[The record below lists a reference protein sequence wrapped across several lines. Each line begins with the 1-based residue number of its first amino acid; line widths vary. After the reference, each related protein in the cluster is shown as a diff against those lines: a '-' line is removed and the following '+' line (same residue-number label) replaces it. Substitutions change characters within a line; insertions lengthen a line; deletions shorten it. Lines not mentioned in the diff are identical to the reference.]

1 MSTTAA
7 EAAPYAEADAP
18 SRRPLTWWM
27 WLLAAVL
34 IFAASL
40 GGAILAPQGTGVAVW
55 WPAAGLSL
63 GLALLV
69 PRNRIP
75 AALVLVVVVTASA
88 NALAGRPL
96 LVSLAFAVANA
107 LEVAV
112 SLTVLQAWRRPFR
125 LSSLQA
131 GLRFAVAAAVA
142 AMLAG
147 VLVGAIVVADGN
159 PFFPTAPFVAASHA
173 AAVLMITPF
182 AALPRAVPVRASAAE
197 MLVQAVLLAVAI
209 GFVFHVDQALP
220 LAFTLYPFLAWAA
233 FRFPIRVVLVESLVA
248 SLAML
253 GLTLAG
259 GGPFSATGLDVTVSA
274 ALLETLLVTFAGFA
288 VVLTAAQ
295 YELRAVS
302 RQLDASTQLL
312 GGSLVDARVG
322 LAIAQRD
329 GDASRVVWMNR
340 AARRLLARELGEG
353 DAWAGSIEQASAR
366 ALHSAEQT
374 TVTTPEGRTITMAAN
389 AVDGDGARFAVQ
401 LLDVTSILRAQ
412 QAQVE
417 AEVERQSARSI
428 RAELERQRDDFL
440 ATTSHE
446 LRTPITSIVGY
457 TELLADSGSVHESK
471 RAWLAVID
479 RNAHRLSELVEDLLT
494 LSGGATA
501 PTRPQ
506 HPEPIGCADL
516 LEDVVANLRV
526 VSDPRGL
533 EVTVDADD
541 AAVLGSRSDIV
552 RAVTNL
558 LTNALKF
565 TPDGGRIRLSARVQG
580 ASVLLE
586 VADTGPGMAD
596 EEIAQAFERFYRAP
610 GAERGNVAGTGLGLA
625 IVAELARRNGG
636 DVGLRR
642 NSDGGLTAELR
653 LPAAVGA

>member
-1 MSTTAA
+1 MSTTAVH
-7 EAAPYAEADAP
+7 AAPYGEAVEP
-18 SRRPLTWWM
+18 PRRPLRWWM
-27 WLLAAVL
+27 WLLAAAL
-34 IFAASL
+34 LFAASV
-40 GGAILAPQGTGVAVW
+40 GGATLAPPGTGVAVW

-63 GLALLV
+63 ALALLV
-69 PRNRIP
+69 PRDRIA
-75 AALVLVVVVTASA
+75 AALVVVLVVTAAA
-88 NALAGRPL
+88 NAIAGRPI
-96 LVSLAFAVANA
+96 LVALAFGLANA
-107 LEVAV
+107 LEVVVA
-112 SLTVLQAWRRPFR
+112 LAVLQAWRRPFR
-125 LSSLQA
+125 LSSLHA
-131 GLRFAVAAAVA
+131 ALRFALAAAIA
-142 AMLAG
+142 AVLAG
-147 VLVGAIVVADGN
+147 LLVGAIVVADGN
-159 PFFPTAPFVAASHA
+159 PFLPTAPFVAASHA
-173 AAVLMITPF
+173 AAVLMVTPF

-197 MLVQAVLLAVAI
+197 MLVQAVLLAAVI
-209 GFVFHVDQALP
+209 GFVFQQALP

-253 GLTLAG
+253 WLTLAG
-259 GGPFSATGLDVTVSA
+259 SGPFSDVDLDLTVRA

-302 RQLDASTQLL
+302 RQLDASTLLL

-329 GDASRVVWMNR
+329 GEATRMIWMNR
-340 AARRLLARELGEG
+340 AARRLLAPELGE
-353 DAWAGSIEQASAR
+353 DETWAGRIEEASAR
-366 ALHSAEQT
+366 ALHSAEQA
-374 TVTTPEGRTITMAAN
+374 TVTTAEGRTITMAAN
-389 AVDGDGARFAVQ
+389 AVDGDRSRFAVQ

-417 AEVERQSARSI
+417 AEVERESARSI

-457 TELLADSGSVHESK
+457 TELLADSGAVPESK
-471 RAWLAVID
+471 RTWLAVID

-506 HPEPIGCADL
+506 HPEPIDCGDL
-516 LEDVVANLRV
+516 LEDVVASLRV

-533 EVTVDADD
+533 EVTVDAGD
-541 AAVLGSRSDIV
+541 AAVLGARSDIV

-565 TPDGGRIRLSARVQG
+565 TPEGGRVRLSARRLG
-580 ASVLLE
+580 GTVLLE

-642 NSDGGLTAELR
+642 NRDGGLTAELR
-653 LPAAVGA
+653 LPAAVAG